1 MEEGKIRVG
10 KGEGEGKGKEKQEQ
24 AAFLPPGLE
33 RTASGE
39 NQNTP
44 LPLARA
50 PSLLRSRTSQHV
62 ATETPPRPAGRD
74 LSAAKRI
81 DVLGELPLAS
91 CQWRFSCGQAV
102 AKGIQPSVGAFPTS
116 ASSSSGMRK

>member
-24 AAFLPPGLE
+24 AAFLPPCLE

-44 LPLARA
+44 LPLARD
-50 PSLLRSRTSQHV
+50 R
-62 ATETPPRPAGRD
+62 
-74 LSAAKRI
+74 K
-81 DVLGELPLAS
+81 
-91 CQWRFSCGQAV
+91 
-102 AKGIQPSVGAFPTS
+102 SVV
-116 ASSSSGMRK
+116 

>member
-24 AAFLPPGLE
+24 AAFLPPCLE

-44 LPLARA
+44 LPLVRGGQLGMKREFCTWFLQRHAHNV
-50 PSLLRSRTSQHV
+50 HV
-62 ATETPPRPAGRD
+62 AETDIRQG
-74 LSAAKRI
+74 K
-81 DVLGELPLAS
+81 
-91 CQWRFSCGQAV
+91 
-102 AKGIQPSVGAFPTS
+102 
-116 ASSSSGMRK
+116 